1 VNLKND
7 MFNKIHNQLNN
18 NIIKVVI
25 SVYYNDY
32 VYNFDLAW
40 IDQDSQ
46 EVDYSISKESNREM
60 WRRVNNFIREVVIR
74 DRSTP
79 PLCQD

>member
-1 VNLKND
+1 MNSKND
-7 MFNKIHNQLNN
+7 MINKIHNQLNN

-46 EVDYSISKESNREM
+46 EVDYSISK
-60 WRRVNNFIREVVIR
+60 VTV
-74 DRSTP
+74 DRAGDEYEFY
-79 PLCQD
+79 Q